1 MTDPAKKSS
10 LLGQIIA
17 ALWIAGWSAYLFF
30 TTPQIRSVTDIV
42 FSGLAIA
49 ACFTPV
55 YFSILLDK
63 VVAIFNKRRSDE

>member
-10 LLGQIIA
+10 LLGQIVA

-63 VVAIFNKRRSDE
+63 IVTIFNRGKNE

>member
-1 MTDPAKKSS
+1 MTEPAKKSS

-63 VVAIFNKRRSDE
+63 IVTIFKREKNE